1 MSGWKCRHSRGK
13 DDNET
18 LYQEGGRHVNEQAVL
33 IQDVD
38 EGQIV
43 SLSNLVVIMV
53 MGWGDFDSTC
63 TENGAEGQERQRE
76 EEKRTVIIRKVA
88 WLNDLL

>member
-1 MSGWKCRHSRGK
+1 MSHTAGGK

-18 LYQEGGRHVNEQAVL
+18 LYQEGRRHVNEQAIF

-53 MGWGDFDSTC
+53 MSRGDFDSAW
-63 TENGAEGQERQRE
+63 TENGAETGQAENKGKKKKKNNCNE
-76 EEKRTVIIRKVA
+76 TSGWA
-88 WLNDLL
+88 